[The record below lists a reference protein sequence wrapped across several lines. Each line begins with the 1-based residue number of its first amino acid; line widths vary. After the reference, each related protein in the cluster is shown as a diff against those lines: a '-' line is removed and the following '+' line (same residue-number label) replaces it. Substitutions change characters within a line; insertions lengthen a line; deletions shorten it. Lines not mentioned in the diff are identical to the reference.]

1 MSRPMQDDV
10 GCCCC
15 HAWTH
20 DADAVCGDMQYAE
33 VCSKCDATRII
44 EERPPRYPAYKD
56 WLLGRI
62 MDCGTVLYAEAI
74 TDGAKT
80 HGMSHRLA
88 SKYLERLLA
97 NGAVY
102 LNGGAVWADA
112 REPLQCGT

>member
-1 MSRPMQDDV
+1 MSRPMQDGV
-10 GCCCC
+10 SCGG

-20 DADAVCGDMQYAE
+20 DADAVCGNMQYAE

-62 MDCGTVLYAEAI
+62 RQCGTVLYADAI
-74 TDGAKT
+74 IGGAKT
-80 HGMSHRLA
+80 HGISYGLA

-97 NGAVY
+97 DGTVY
-102 LNGGAVWADA
+102 LNGGAVWADMG
-112 REPLQCGT
+112 EPLQ